1 MSKTSCFRG
10 PFDKQ
15 YGKRAEPL
23 FKSAWQHHYQI
34 YWSLPSQLRWKKSL
48 FFTCQILRLLANTL
62 AADEKYPV
70 LDRDN
75 LTIPIQ
81 IQLSQKQKTFSQ
93 FLCAFLKSLLNF
105 KNFEKKMTPRDFVFP
120 KLLTPKMWSDEF
132 LKSLVLADA
141 SKSNMLNVPKHWWNL
156 RYSILIICTDHCQGN
171 WIGKSLCLW
180 QVKSCDCLL
189 TYWLPMKSIVF
200 LLETI

>member
-81 IQLSQKQKTFSQ
+81 MQLSQKQKTFSQ

-105 KNFEKKMTPRDFVFP
+105 KYFEKKMTARDFVFP
-120 KLLTPKMWSDEF
+120 KLLTPKTWSDKC

-141 SKSNMLNVPKHWWNL
+141 STSNMLNVPMHCWNL
-156 RYSILIICTDHCQGN
+156 PYSILIICTDHCQGN
-171 WIGKSLCLW
+171 WIGKSLCFVTSQIL
-180 QVKSCDCLL
+180 
-189 TYWLPMKSIVF
+189 
-200 LLETI
+200 